1 MAITLEFRARVGE
14 LERLAHGLV
23 RGGQQ
28 DGKDGDWN
36 RGRLGTR
43 AGAG

>member
-23 RGGQQ
+23 RGGQAR
-28 DGKDGDWN
+28 DWN